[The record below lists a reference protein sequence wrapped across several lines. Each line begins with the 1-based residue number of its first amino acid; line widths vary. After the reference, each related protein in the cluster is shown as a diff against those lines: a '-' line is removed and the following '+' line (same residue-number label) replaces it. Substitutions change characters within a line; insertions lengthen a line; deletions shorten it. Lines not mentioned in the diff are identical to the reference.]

1 MNPAEVKRDNLII
14 LRRAADRMARALCEG
29 VRSDRPKKQLL
40 TIVTEQIGS
49 LRVRCPACAADVP
62 AMLLGRDDAHHVCV
76 VARRSS
82 FMSLRRRLEE
92 YFRRAR
98 LKCSSCEVMTQDF
111 AAEEGPDVAD
121 EGPREGGGASVGV
134 ACAASEG

>member
-1 MNPAEVKRDNLII
+1 MNPVEVKRDNLII

-29 VRSDRPKKQLL
+29 VRSDRSKKQLL

-62 AMLLGRDDAHHVCV
+62 AMLLRRDDAHHVCV

-82 FMSLRRRLEE
+82 FVSLRRCLEE
-92 YFRRAR
+92 HFLKAR
-98 LKCSSCEVMTQDF
+98 LMCPSCKAMTQDF
-111 AAEEGPDVAD
+111 AAEVEPDVAD
-121 EGPREGGGASVGV
+121 EEPRGGGGASEGV
-134 ACAASEG
+134 ACVAKEG